1 MEKGVLTFPL
11 LRGWQQAF
19 LATVL
24 AGSCGSMLRAQD
36 IRIRVVDGRNGHP
49 LRDCVNI
56 LTSPQQHAPVLLL
69 RTSKEGVALVRVG
82 DEHAGTPAGS
92 DALPCK
98 DVPSLGRVARVD
110 MIAIWP
116 DWDVDCR
123 PPDESS
129 FLPPRVHFYP
139 VEEILRFG
147 VATGNTCGRLEVSAK
162 PGELVLFV
170 RPPHWWEAIRR

>member
-1 MEKGVLTFPL
+1 MNCMNDKTFVDTNVLIYAHDVDAKSKHHAAKG
-11 LRGWQQAF
+11 QF
-19 LATVL
+19 LAELWSERSGIV
-24 AGSCGSMLRAQD
+24 SM
-36 IRIRVVDGRNGHP
+36 
-49 LRDCVNI
+49 
-56 LTSPQQHAPVLLL
+56 QH
-69 RTSKEGVALVRVG
+69 
-82 DEHAGTPAGS
+82 
-92 DALPCK
+92 
-98 DVPSLGRVARVD
+98 